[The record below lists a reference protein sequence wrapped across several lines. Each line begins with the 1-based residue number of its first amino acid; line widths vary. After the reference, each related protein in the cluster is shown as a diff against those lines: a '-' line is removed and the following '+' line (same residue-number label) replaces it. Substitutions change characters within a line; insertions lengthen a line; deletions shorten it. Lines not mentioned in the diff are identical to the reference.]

1 MNKVVSIFFSIS
13 SNFLEQ
19 KIKDFLETEQFMVI
33 SSSNKIFRAYRFQDL
48 DAKDL
53 QQK

>member
-1 MNKVVSIFFSIS
+1 
-13 SNFLEQ
+13 
-19 KIKDFLETEQFMVI
+19 MVI

-53 QQK
+53 QQKLILF